1 MDNRVEL
8 HIHTNKSKNDG
19 IASIQ
24 EYMDK
29 AEVYGMKAL
38 AITDHGNIQALSEA
52 QILQNNSD
60 KYNELKVIYGMEGY
74 LINDDIQVIYNE
86 KEQKLET
93 TYCLLDMETTG
104 YSAIDDEIIEIG
116 ILKVKDN
123 KVIEK
128 FHRYIKPQK
137 RLTENVISITNIT
150 NERLEN
156 EESIEY
162 IFPKILS
169 FLGNEKDIVIVGHNA
184 TFDMRFLKQTAIKLG
199 YNFNYTYFD
208 TLNLTRFLFPDLKSY
223 TIRKIANQ
231 LEIKNK
237 KGENIVDQVDLLLK
251 IFIVLKNCLIK
262 KNIKNVKDINFF
274 INNSILKENCYKNM
288 QTNHI
293 TILAQNNNGLKNLF
307 EIESISHLK
316 YNYRKP
322 EVLKSMIEKYREG
335 LLIGSACESGEL
347 YQAIELGETDE
358 ELEKIAN
365 FYDYLEIQ
373 PIENYYY
380 LINSGI
386 VKNTE
391 ELKNI
396 NIKMVELGKKLNK
409 LVVATGDVHFLN
421 KEDKIYRS
429 KLEKELGFENAE
441 IQPPLYFKSTKEM
454 LKEFEYLGKEIA
466 YEVVVINT
474 NKIANMCK
482 KL

>member
-1 MDNRVEL
+1 
-8 HIHTNKSKNDG
+8 
-19 IASIQ
+19 
-24 EYMDK
+24 
-29 AEVYGMKAL
+29 
-38 AITDHGNIQALSEA
+38 
-52 QILQNNSD
+52 
-60 KYNELKVIYGMEGY
+60 
-74 LINDDIQVIYNE
+74 
-86 KEQKLET
+86 
-93 TYCLLDMETTG
+93 
-104 YSAIDDEIIEIG
+104 
-116 ILKVKDN
+116 
-123 KVIEK
+123 
-128 FHRYIKPQK
+128 
-137 RLTENVISITNIT
+137 
-150 NERLEN
+150 
-156 EESIEY
+156 
-162 IFPKILS
+162 
-169 FLGNEKDIVIVGHNA
+169 
-184 TFDMRFLKQTAIKLG
+184 
-199 YNFNYTYFD
+199 
-208 TLNLTRFLFPDLKSY
+208 
-223 TIRKIANQ
+223 
-231 LEIKNK
+231 
-237 KGENIVDQVDLLLK
+237 
-251 IFIVLKNCLIK
+251 
-262 KNIKNVKDINFF
+262 
-274 INNSILKENCYKNM
+274 
-288 QTNHI
+288 
-293 TILAQNNNGLKNLF
+293 
-307 EIESISHLK
+307 
-316 YNYRKP
+316 
-322 EVLKSMIEKYREG
+322 MIEKYREG